1 MDLIKEEAEKYQQMG
16 KDLIHL
22 IEQMQLIV
30 KTSLEQINKENLIQ
44 PASFNPALQKI
55 NAHIQSLS
63 AILHKN
69 N

>member
-1 MDLIKEEAEKYQQMG
+1 MDLIKEEAEKHQQMG

-22 IEQMQLIV
+22 IGQMQLIV
-30 KTSLEQINKENLIQ
+30 KTSLEQIDKEHLIQ

-55 NAHIQSLS
+55 NDHIQSLS